1 MPEDFPLCL
10 ILFIMPSIDAPLL
23 HFSMNSLL
31 KRSPYPILLLVVALT
46 LASCSSNTPVPLD
59 PTGLPPSPTASV
71 DSVETAVPDITAT
84 PLPTNQPEGPQ
95 QPLSRYTIS
104 AVLDFAAHQLQAEQ
118 QVRYTNH
125 TGTELPEVLLL
136 VESNRYAGGFTLESL
151 TWESGGQIADY
162 SLLENKLSLPLPA
175 PLLPGETITINLSYS
190 LVLPNQNAPYGYTDR
205 QTNLGDWYPYVP
217 PFLPGDGWL
226 VRPDAFLGEH
236 LAYEMAEFEV
246 EIQLAEAFSPN
257 GGELIIA
264 ASSIPEVADG
274 VYRYYH
280 APARNFAWT
289 VSDLYLQQETMAG
302 DVLVKGYSFPFHPQA
317 DTPALEET
325 AKAVTIFS
333 EIFEPYPHQAL
344 SVVEADFLDGMEYD
358 GLIFLSHAFYD
369 YYTGDPQSNLTIIA
383 AHEVAHQ
390 WWYGLVGNDQALE
403 PWLDEAMSTIS
414 EVFFYES
421 AYPDLVDWWWEN
433 RIYFHDPQG
442 WVDTTIYEADG
453 FYPYRDAVY
462 LRGALFLGELRDV
475 LGEDGFEQFISD
487 YLSTFRYRQVNG
499 DDFFSLLSRHTSTD
513 ISPMITEYFTPR

>member
-1 MPEDFPLCL
+1 MPATDVS
-10 ILFIMPSIDAPLL
+10 LF
-23 HFSMNSLL
+23 HYSMNSLL
-31 KRSPYPILLLVVALT
+31 KRIPYLLLLSSVALV
-46 LASCSSNTPVPLD
+46 LIGCSSNTPVLMD
-59 PTGLPPSPTASV
+59 PTSLPPSPTAAV
-71 DSVETAVPDITAT
+71 DSEETAVPDSTET
-84 PLPTNQPEGPQ
+84 PLPTNQPQSPP
-95 QPLSRYTIS
+95 QPLSRYSIS
-104 AVLDFAAHQLQAEQ
+104 AVLDFAAHLLQAEQ

-125 TGTELPEVLLL
+125 TGTDLSEILLL
-136 VESNRYAGGFTLESL
+136 VEPNRYPGGFTLESL
-151 TWESGGQIADY
+151 TWESGEQITGY
-162 SLLENKLSLPLPA
+162 SLSENELRIPLPA
-175 PLLPGETITINLSYS
+175 HLPPGQTIGINLAYT

-217 PFLPGDGWL
+217 PYLPGDGWL
-226 VRPDAFLGEH
+226 IRPDAFYGEH
-236 LAYEMAEFEV
+236 LAYDMAEFEV
-246 EIQLAEAFSPN
+246 GIQLAEAFSPN

-264 ASSIPEVADG
+264 ASSIPEVANG
-274 VYRYYH
+274 VYRYNH
-280 APARNFAWT
+280 SPARNFAWT
-289 VSDLYLQQETMAG
+289 VSDIYLQQETMAG

-333 EIFEPYPHQAL
+333 EIFEPYPHPSL

-358 GLIFLSHAFYD
+358 GLVFLSHAFYD

-390 WWYGLVGNDQALE
+390 WWYGLVANDQALE

-414 EVFFYES
+414 EVFFYER

-462 LRGALFLGELRDV
+462 LRGALFLGELRDL
-475 LGEDGFEQFISD
+475 LGEDGLEQFISD
-487 YLSTFRYRQVNG
+487 YLSTFRYRQVSG
-499 DDFFSLLSRHTSTD
+499 EDFFSLLSKHTTTD
-513 ISPMITEYFTPR
+513 ISPLITEYFAPR

>member
-1 MPEDFPLCL
+1 MPFVD
-10 ILFIMPSIDAPLL
+10 SLL
-23 HFSMNSLL
+23 LNFSMNSLL
-31 KRSPYPILLLVVALT
+31 KRTPYLILLAVAVLL
-46 LASCSSNTPVPLD
+46 LAGCSSNTPVPID
-59 PTGLPPSPTASV
+59 PTGLPPSPTPGMA
-71 DSVETAVPDITAT
+71 VEVTAVPDITET
-84 PLPTNQPEGPQ
+84 PLPTNMPAGPP
-95 QPLSRYTIS
+95 QPLSRYSIS
-104 AVLDFAAHQLQAEQ
+104 AVLDFAAHRLQADQ
-118 QVRYTNH
+118 QVSYANH
-125 TGTELPEVLLL
+125 TGTELSEVLLL
-136 VESNRYAGGFTLESL
+136 VEPNRYPGGFTLESL
-151 TWESGGQIADY
+151 TWESGDQISGY
-162 SLLENKLSLPLPA
+162 SLLENELRLPLPA
-175 PLLPGETITINLSYS
+175 PLPPGETISIILSYT
-190 LVLPNQNAPYGYTDR
+190 LVLPNQNAPYGYTER

-217 PFLPGDGWL
+217 PYLSGEGWL

-246 EIQLAEAFSPN
+246 EIHLAEPFSPT

-274 VYRYYH
+274 VYHYHH

-289 VSDLYLQQETMAG
+289 VSDLYLQQETMSG
-302 DVLVKGYSFPFHPQA
+302 DVLVKGYSFPFHPLA

-333 EIFEPYPHQAL
+333 EIFEPYPHQAI

-358 GLIFLSHAFYD
+358 GLVFLSHAFYD

-414 EVFFYES
+414 EVFFYER
-421 AYPDLVDWWWEN
+421 AYPELVDWWWEN

-442 WVDTTIYEADG
+442 WVNTTIYEADG

-462 LRGALFLGELRDV
+462 LRGALFLGELRDL
-475 LGEDGFEQFISD
+475 LGEDGFEQFLNE
-487 YLSTFRYRQVNG
+487 YLSSFRYRQVNG
-499 DDFFSLLSRHTSTD
+499 DAFFSLLAEHTSSD
-513 ISPMITEYFTPR
+513 INPLIAEYFAPR